1 MTDSG
6 LEFWIA
12 LVALAV
18 ITYLTRALPFMM
30 SSRAKWLARF
40 SRDDSVFAALGP
52 SLLAGIAAAVVV
64 PDLLGADLLGADL
77 LGADLSGVEFA
88 PYLGGLAVTAV
99 AVKWTGNTGVAI
111 ILGVAAYGGLG
122 IVM

>member
-12 LVALAV
+12 LVGFAV
-18 ITYLTRALPFMM
+18 ITYFTIALPFMV
-30 SSRAKWLARF
+30 SWRAKWLARF

-64 PDLLGADLLGADL
+64 PDLLGADF
-77 LGADLSGVEFA
+77 SGVEFS

-111 ILGVAAYGGLG
+111 ILDVAAYGGLR